1 MTKNTKKIIPVH
13 KIVLGKD
20 ASTDQVVSL
29 VWTEDDVVVCYGEAQ
44 PSKYITLTYHEAL
57 DMLPLDGQ
65 TEAFSHKLYASSC
78 PRRYGGIDSDNAWT
92 CLIAIAQAANSSIV
106 SLKHVKT
113 RVGQQGCGW
122 LGEVTIDHQIAT
134 ILEMSW
140 DSCQALFKEM
150 VTNEARAS
158 KYAEDAVTSGRK
170 IIDGRIQELKAE
182 LAGLEEIKKKQGGG
196 RIDGASL

>member
-1 MTKNTKKIIPVH
+1 MAKKQGKIVPVH

-20 ASTDQVVSL
+20 ASTGQVVSL
-29 VWTEDDVVVCYGEAQ
+29 VWTEDAVMVCYGEAQ
-44 PSKYITLTYHEAL
+44 HSQYITLTYHEAL

-92 CLIAIAQAANSSIV
+92 CLTAIAQTADSSIS
-106 SLKHVKT
+106 SLKHIKT
-113 RVGQQGCGW
+113 RAGQRGCGW
-122 LGEVTIDHQIAT
+122 LSEVTIDHQIAT

-158 KYAEDAVTSGRK
+158 KYAEDAVSRGQK
-170 IIDGRIQELKAE
+170 IVDGRIQELKAE
-182 LAGLEEIKKKQGGG
+182 LAYLEDVKKKQGGP
-196 RIDGASL
+196 A

>member
-1 MTKNTKKIIPVH
+1 MTKETKKIVPVH

-20 ASTDQVVSL
+20 ASTGNVVSL
-29 VWTEDDVVVCYGEAQ
+29 VWTEDAVMVCYGEAQ
-44 PSKYITLTYHEAL
+44 HSQYITLTYHEAL

-92 CLIAIAQAANSSIV
+92 CLTAIAQTADSSIS
-106 SLKHVKT
+106 SLKHIKIRT
-113 RVGQQGCGW
+113 GQQGCGW
-122 LGEVTIDHQIAT
+122 LSEVTIDHQIAT

-158 KYAEDAVTSGRK
+158 RYAEDAVTRGQK
-170 IIDGRIQELKAE
+170 IVDGRIQELKAE
-182 LAGLEEIKKKQGGG
+182 LAYLEEVKKKQGKEEN
-196 RIDGASL
+196 